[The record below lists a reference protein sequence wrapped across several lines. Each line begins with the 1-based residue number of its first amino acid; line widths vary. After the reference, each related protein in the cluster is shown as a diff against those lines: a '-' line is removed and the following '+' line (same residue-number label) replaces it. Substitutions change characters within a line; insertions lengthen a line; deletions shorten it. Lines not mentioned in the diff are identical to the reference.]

1 MEKRLE
7 RLIEFCYGIKNSEN
21 GKELYN
27 KYLEEINSVT
37 PKDIMAIQHQQKK
50 NGVENAE
57 MLGYVDKLINIF
69 HLPLSEYEW
78 PMPEHSSFLGI
89 LMLEN
94 KEIKEILEAFKE
106 NIRKENFEEDKEAII
121 DLVQKLKKYNE
132 HFIKLENILFPSL
145 EKKDEI
151 YHGLT
156 VMWTLHD
163 RIRSTW
169 KEIESGIINKEIIG
183 RLYFQMYGA
192 IQKQEIILFPCA
204 AMEFSDEE
212 FNEMIREDGEYLK
225 YDSLISLFKC
235 GTGHFTLKQLEGL
248 LNVLPLDMTLVD
260 ENDKVTYFSGAR
272 ERIFPRSKAII
283 GRDVRNCHPS
293 ESVHI
298 VEAILESFKKGEKD
312 EAEFWINIKDK
323 KIYIRY
329 FPIRDNEGKYMGTL
343 EVTQDITKIN
353 NLQGER
359 RLLNW

>member
-1 MEKRLE
+1 MEERLE
-7 RLIEFCYGIKNSEN
+7 RLIEFCYGIKNNEN

-27 KYLEEINSVT
+27 KYIEDIKSVT
-37 PKDIMAIQHQQKK
+37 PKDIMTIQYQQIKQ
-50 NGVENAE
+50 GVDNSE
-57 MLGYVDKLINIF
+57 MLGYVDKLINVF
-69 HLPLSEYEW
+69 NLPLNEFKWEK
-78 PMPEHSSFLGI
+78 PETSSFLGQLI
-89 LMLEN
+89 EENDLAKKTLEDFKTN
-94 KEIKEILEAFKE
+94 IKKEKLEKEIDAVKDFINE
-106 NIRKENFEEDKEAII
+106 
-121 DLVQKLKKYNE
+121 LKKYNE
-132 HFIKLENILFPSL
+132 HLIKLENILFPSL
-145 EKKDEI
+145 EKKNEI
-151 YHGLT
+151 YNGLS
-156 VMWTLHD
+156 VMWSLHD

-169 KEIESGIINKEIIG
+169 KEIESGVINNEVIG

-192 IQKQEIILFPCA
+192 IQKQEAILFPCA
-204 AMEFSDEE
+204 TLEFSKEE
-212 FNEMIREDGEYLK
+212 FEEMLKGEEEYLK
-225 YDSLISLFKC
+225 FDSLGSLFKC

-260 ENDKVTYFSGAR
+260 ENDKVAYFSGAR

-298 VEAILESFKKGEKD
+298 VESILESFKKGEKD